1 MTTKNF
7 TLTDKQ
13 LDELRIKYPNLGKNS
28 HVGKLAVEI
37 AKLYFKEKYSNT
49 KFIENENGVDLSVL
63 YDTLQE
69 DFEIKGTVDPN
80 IAFNKLKVSSVHCYD
95 KLVDGQTL
103 LRICNIGKQEVQLY
117 FMKYNEDFTMIP
129 EPRWSVK
136 KL

>member
-1 MTTKNF
+1 MTTINF
-7 TLTDKQ
+7 KLTNEQ
-13 LDELRIKYPNLGKNS
+13 LNKLSVKFPNIGKNS

-37 AKLYFKEKYSNT
+37 AKLYFQDKFVFPDFKENV
-49 KFIENENGVDLSVL
+49 NGIDLSVI
-63 YDTLQE
+63 YNGKQNDY
-69 DFEIKGTVDPN
+69 EIKGTVDSN
-80 IAFNKLKVSSVHCYD
+80 IAFNKLKVSSQACHD

-103 LRICNIGKQEVQLY
+103 LRICSIGKQEVIMH

>member
-1 MTTKNF
+1 MTSVNF
-7 TLTDKQ
+7 KLSNEQ
-13 LDELRIKYPNLGKNS
+13 LDELSNKFPNIGKNS

-37 AKLYFKEKYSNT
+37 AKLYFNQKYSNP
-49 KFIENENGVDLSVL
+49 KFIENVNGVDLSVEA
-63 YDTLQE
+63 DNIQE
-69 DFEIKGTVDPN
+69 DFEIKGTSDSN
-80 IAFNKLKVSSVHCYD
+80 IAFNKLKVSSQTCHD

-103 LRICNIGKQEVQLY
+103 LRICNIGKQEVILH